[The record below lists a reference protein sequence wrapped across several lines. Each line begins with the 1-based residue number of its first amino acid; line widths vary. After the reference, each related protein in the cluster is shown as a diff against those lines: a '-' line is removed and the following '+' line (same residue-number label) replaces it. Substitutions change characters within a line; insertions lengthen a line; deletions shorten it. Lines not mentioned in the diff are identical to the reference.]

1 MIENK
6 PAHNTSEKLP
16 EPGSL
21 VVIKIGGN
29 VIDDQESLSSFL
41 ADFAAIPERKI
52 LVHGGGKIATFVGD
66 KLAIESKYIDGRRIT
81 DDDTI
86 DLVTMVYGGLINK
99 KIVAALQSLQAN
111 AIGITGADANM
122 LPAVKRPAK
131 EIDYGWVGDV
141 KADEINAS
149 VWRLFLDNDLIPVL
163 APLTHDANG
172 HILNTNADTMAS
184 VLSIALSKYY
194 NVKLIY
200 CFEKDGVLE
209 DTDDETSVIQ
219 TLNREQYTVLKENKK
234 LYAGILPKIN
244 NAFDAVDQ
252 GVKTVVIG
260 NSNNIGQ
267 LIQGN
272 SGTKISL

>member
-6 PAHNTSEKLP
+6 PGDNTSEKLL
-16 EPGSL
+16 ESGSL
-21 VVIKIGGN
+21 VIIKIGGN
-29 VIDDQESLSSFL
+29 VIDDQELLKAFL
-41 ADFAAIPERKI
+41 ADFAAIPGRKI
-52 LVHGGGKIATFVGD
+52 LVHGGGKIATFIGD

-99 KIVAALQSLQAN
+99 KIVAALQSFRAN

-122 LPAVKRPAK
+122 LPAIKRPVK

-141 KADEINAS
+141 KAHEIDAAI
-149 VWRLFLDNDLIPVL
+149 WRLFLDNDLIPVV
-163 APLTHDANG
+163 APLTHDVSG

-184 VLSIALSKYY
+184 VLSIALGKYY
-194 NVKLIY
+194 EVKLIY

-209 DTDDETSVIQ
+209 DIDDETSAIQ
-219 TLNREQYTVLKENKK
+219 TLNREQYATLKENKK

-244 NAFDAVDQ
+244 NAFDAFEQ
-252 GVKTVVIG
+252 GVKTVTIG
-260 NSNNIGQ
+260 NSNKIGE
-267 LIQGN
+267 LIQGK

>member
-1 MIENK
+1 MTENK
-6 PAHNTSEKLP
+6 PGDNPSEKLYGS
-16 EPGSL
+16 ESL
-21 VVIKIGGN
+21 VIVKIGGN
-29 VIDDQESLSSFL
+29 VIDDPESLNDFL
-41 ADFAAIPERKI
+41 EDFTAVSGKKI
-52 LVHGGGKIATFVGD
+52 IVHGGGKIATYIGD

-122 LPAVKRPAK
+122 LPAVKRPVK
-131 EIDYGWVGDV
+131 EVDYGWVGDV
-141 KADEINAS
+141 KMEEIDAS
-149 VWRLFLDNDLIPVL
+149 IWRLFLDNNLIPVL
-163 APLTHDANG
+163 APLTHDMNG

-184 VLSIALSKYY
+184 VLSATLSKYY
-194 NVKLIY
+194 DVKLIY
-200 CFEKDGVLE
+200 CFEKDGVLA

-219 TLNREQYTVLKENKK
+219 TLNRGQYADLKEDKK

-244 NAFDAVDQ
+244 NAFDAFDH
-252 GVKTVVIG
+252 GVKMVAIG